1 MDLENNL
8 EVAIIVA
15 VVLVF
20 MMWVVDKLKDIK
32 SAITAK
38 ELGRLNVLIRS
49 GSNWKL
55 VERLEGFRFI
65 PRVGDIIVQGVYRLP
80 VTQIEFLRDGR
91 FTIWTEITVEDLE
104 HVDSALRE
112 CGFFASDHQQKFRE
126 VLDEDKVNK
135 YLSSRASGTSV

>member
-65 PRVGDIIVQGVYRLP
+65 PRVGDIIVQGGYRLP

-91 FTIWTEITVEDLE
+91 FTIWTELTVEDDLE
-104 HVDSALRE
+104 HVDSALRG
-112 CGFFASDHQQKFRE
+112 CGFFATSEEKYRE
-126 VLDEDKVNK
+126 ICDKGMVNE
-135 YLSSRASGTSV
+135 YLASRASGA

>member
-32 SAITAK
+32 SAITA
-38 ELGRLNVLIRS
+38 EEFGRLNVLIRS
-49 GSNWKL
+49 ESNWRL

-91 FTIWTEITVEDLE
+91 FTTWTEVTVEDLE
-104 HVDSALRE
+104 HVDSALVHFLKCIQHRNW
-112 CGFFASDHQQKFRE
+112 CGEKSRSFKIYLTPKLLLR
-126 VLDEDKVNK
+126 VN
-135 YLSSRASGTSV
+135 